1 MASVLMLTRRNMDFR
16 INSLLVSIMVLANV
30 LLSGCVTY
38 QIAKYVEGDEVVVPQ
53 EELEV
58 GRTTLEEALS
68 ILGAPDKVAK
78 VGVENLL
85 VYERELLYRNRIKV
99 GIPLSE
105 VIRGNLSMA
114 AYGTLVRYDSLALF
128 FNTEDILTH
137 KTFAE
142 GSSHPYLRTLFS
154 DQQ

>member
-1 MASVLMLTRRNMDFR
+1 MDSR
-16 INSLLVSIMVLANV
+16 INSLLLSIIVLANV
-30 LLSGCVTY
+30 LWAGCVTY

-53 EELEV
+53 EELVV
-58 GRTTLEEALS
+58 GKTTLEEALF

-85 VYERELLYRNRIKV
+85 VYERELLYRNRIRV

-105 VIRGNLSMA
+105 VIRGNLSAA

-137 KTFAE
+137 KTFEE
-142 GSSHPYLRTLFS
+142 GSSHPFLRTLFS
-154 DQQ
+154 SQQ

>member
-1 MASVLMLTRRNMDFR
+1 MDSR
-16 INSLLVSIMVLANV
+16 INSLLLTIIVLANV
-30 LLSGCVTY
+30 LWAGCVTY

-53 EELEV
+53 EELVV
-58 GRTTLEEALS
+58 GKTTLEEALS

-85 VYERELLYRNRIKV
+85 VYERELLYRNRIRV

-105 VIRGNLSMA
+105 VIRGNLSAA

-154 DQQ
+154 SQQ

>member
-1 MASVLMLTRRNMDFR
+1 MDFR
-16 INSLLVSIMVLANV
+16 INSLLLSIIVLVNV

-53 EELEV
+53 EELVV
-58 GRTTLEEALS
+58 GKTTLEEALS
-68 ILGAPDKVAK
+68 LLGAPDKVAK

-85 VYERELLYRNRIKV
+85 VYERELLYRNRIRV

-105 VIRGNLSMA
+105 VIRGNLSAA

-142 GSSHPYLRTLFS
+142 GSSHPFLRTLFS

>member
-1 MASVLMLTRRNMDFR
+1 MDFR
-16 INSLLVSIMVLANV
+16 INSLLVSIIVLVNV
-30 LLSGCVTY
+30 LLSSCVTY
-38 QIAKYVEGDEVVVPQ
+38 QIAKYVEGDEVIVPK

-58 GRTTLEEALS
+58 GETTLEEALS
-68 ILGAPDKVAK
+68 ILGAPDKVAR

-85 VYERELLYRNRIKV
+85 VYERELLYRNRIRV

-105 VIRGNLSMA
+105 VIRGNLSAA

>member
-1 MASVLMLTRRNMDFR
+1 MDFR
-16 INSLLVSIMVLANV
+16 INSLLLSIIVLVNV

-53 EELEV
+53 EELVV
-58 GRTTLEEALS
+58 GETTLEEALS

-85 VYERELLYRNRIKV
+85 VYERELLYRNRIRV

-105 VIRGNLSMA
+105 VIRGNLSAA

-154 DQQ
+154 SQQ

>member
-1 MASVLMLTRRNMDFR
+1 MASVLMLTRRDMDFR
-16 INSLLVSIMVLANV
+16 INSLLVSIIVLVNV
-30 LLSGCVTY
+30 LLSSCVTY
-38 QIAKYVEGDEVVVPQ
+38 QIAKYVEGDKVIVPK

-58 GRTTLEEALS
+58 GETTLEEALS
-68 ILGAPDKVAK
+68 ILGAPDKVAR

-85 VYERELLYRNRIKV
+85 VYERELLYRNRIRV

-105 VIRGNLSMA
+105 VIRGNLSAA

>member
-1 MASVLMLTRRNMDFR
+1 MDFR
-16 INSLLVSIMVLANV
+16 INSLLVSIIVLVNV
-30 LLSGCVTY
+30 LLSSCVTY
-38 QIAKYVEGDEVVVPQ
+38 QIAKYVEGDEVIVPK

-58 GRTTLEEALS
+58 GETTLEEALS
-68 ILGAPDKVAK
+68 ILGAPDKVAR

-85 VYERELLYRNRIKV
+85 VYKRELLYRNRIRV

-105 VIRGNLSMA
+105 VIRGNLSAA

>member
-105 VIRGNLSMA
+105 IIRGNLSMA

>member
-16 INSLLVSIMVLANV
+16 ISSFLVSIIVLVNV

-38 QIAKYVEGDEVVVPQ
+38 QFSKYVEGDEVVVPK
-53 EELEV
+53 EELVV
-58 GRTTLEEALS
+58 GKTTLEEALS
-68 ILGAPDKVAK
+68 ILGAPDKVAR
-78 VGVENLL
+78 VGLENLL
-85 VYERELLYRNRIKV
+85 VYERALLYRNRLKV

-105 VIRGNLSMA
+105 VIRLNLSMA
-114 AYGTLVRYDSLALF
+114 GYGTLVRYDSLALF

>member
-16 INSLLVSIMVLANV
+16 INSFFVSIMVLVNV

-38 QIAKYVEGDEVVVPQ
+38 QITKYVEGDEVVVPK

-58 GRTTLEEALS
+58 GKTTLEEALS

-99 GIPLSE
+99 GIPVSE
-105 VIRGNLSMA
+105 LIRGNLSMS

>member
-1 MASVLMLTRRNMDFR
+1 MASVLMLTRRDMDFR
-16 INSLLVSIMVLANV
+16 INSLLVSIIVLVNV
-30 LLSGCVTY
+30 LLSSCVTY
-38 QIAKYVEGDEVVVPQ
+38 QIAKYVEGDEVIVPK

-58 GRTTLEEALS
+58 GETTLEEALS
-68 ILGAPDKVAK
+68 ILGA
-78 VGVENLL
+78 
-85 VYERELLYRNRIKV
+85 
-99 GIPLSE
+99 
-105 VIRGNLSMA
+105 A

>member
-1 MASVLMLTRRNMDFR
+1 MDFR
-16 INSLLVSIMVLANV
+16 INSLLVSMIVLVTV

-38 QIAKYVEGDEVVVPQ
+38 QIAKYVEGDEVNVPK

-58 GRTTLEEALS
+58 GKTTLEEALS

-85 VYERELLYRNRIKV
+85 VYERALLYRNRIKV

-105 VIRGNLSMA
+105 IIRGNLSMA

-128 FNTEDILTH
+128 FNTEGILSH

-142 GSSHPYLRTLFS
+142 GSSHPYFKTLFS
-154 DQQ
+154 DKQ

>member
-1 MASVLMLTRRNMDFR
+1 MASVLMLKRQNMDFR
-16 INSLLVSIMVLANV
+16 IKSLLVSIIILANV

-38 QIAKYVEGDEVVVPQ
+38 QIAKYVEGDEVVVPK

-58 GRTTLEEALS
+58 GKTTLEEALS

-105 VIRGNLSMA
+105 LIRGNLSVS

-128 FNTEDILTH
+128 FNTEGILSH

-154 DQQ
+154 DQK

>member
-16 INSLLVSIMVLANV
+16 INSLLVSIIVLVNV

-38 QIAKYVEGDEVVVPQ
+38 QISKYVEGDEVVVPK
-53 EELEV
+53 EELVV
-58 GRTTLEEALS
+58 GKTTLEEALS
-68 ILGAPDKVAK
+68 VLGAPDKVAK
-78 VGVENLL
+78 VGLENLL
-85 VYERELLYRNRIKV
+85 VYERALLYRNRIKV

-128 FNTEDILTH
+128 FDTEGILSH

-142 GSSHPYLRTLFS
+142 GSAHPYLRTLFS

>member
-1 MASVLMLTRRNMDFR
+1 MASVLMLKRQNMDFR
-16 INSLLVSIMVLANV
+16 IKSLIVSIIILANV

-38 QIAKYVEGDEVVVPQ
+38 QIAKYVEGDEVVVPK

-58 GRTTLEEALS
+58 GKTTLEEALS

-105 VIRGNLSMA
+105 LIRGNLSVS

-128 FNTEDILTH
+128 FNTEGILSH

-154 DQQ
+154 DKQ